1 MKALGVAGYSGSG
14 KTTLLCA
21 LIPLLRAA
29 DLRIAMV
36 KSTHHD
42 VDWDTPGKDSYRLR
56 EAGAETVMLQGPKRW
71 FTTCPAPEQVTLE
84 SIVASLPAPADLLL
98 IEGNKALPIPK
109 IEVHRPAL
117 QKPLLAAEDHRI
129 IAVASDATLLT
140 HCAVLDLNAPESIA
154 QFIHH
159 WIHEEP

>member
-1 MKALGVAGYSGSG
+1 MKALGLIGYSGSG

-21 LIPLLRAA
+21 LIPLLRAT

-71 FTTCPAPEQVTLE
+71 FTTCLAPEKITLE

>member
-1 MKALGVAGYSGSG
+1 MKALGVIGYSGSG

-29 DLRIAMV
+29 GLSIAVV

-71 FTTCPAPEQVTLE
+71 FTTCLAPERVTLE
-84 SIVASLPAPADLLL
+84 SIVACLPAPADLLL